1 MEKAER
7 EMEAEAKL
15 AAKNSPAPVADGP
28 ATSGKK
34 DSKVTTLASL
44 LMKGSILNYDVYQQD
59 DTIPMRGGEVE
70 LRADAAI
77 VSGPPSPK
85 KLTASRKR

>member
-1 MEKAER
+1 MET
-7 EMEAEAKL
+7 EAKL

-28 ATSGKK
+28 ASDGKK
-34 DSKVTTLASL
+34 ESKATTLASL
-44 LMKGSILNYDVYQQD
+44 LMKGSILSYDVYQQE

-70 LRADAAI
+70 LRADASI
-77 VSGPPSPK
+77 VTGPPSPK